1 MSEDV
6 LQQLMLWCVNSY
18 YMPVQKATI
27 MWEHDCLDLVPPPYD
42 PETRMKIKSS
52 KQSTF

>member
-27 MWEHDCLDLVPPPYD
+27 MWEHDCLDLD
-42 PETRMKIKSS
+42 QDENQIKRAKHFLRDDQDSR
-52 KQSTF
+52 